1 MQQQATSALKYTLAA
16 GAVLLL
22 MALPWLLRGITD
34 SGLPEGLRGFAV
46 TPRAIGDVTLQGS
59 NGTVIG
65 QADFRGKWTLVFFGF
80 TNCPDVCP
88 ATLMQMAQLKKVLQ
102 EAGADQDYRFL
113 FVSVDPQRDTPA
125 RLRDYVGY
133 FHPEFLAASGAPAQ
147 IKNFEIVFDAW
158 HRLEQRSEQDMHY
171 NVAHSASIFIVD
183 RDARFVGKFQP
194 PFDIRAVREG
204 LAALNAY
211 HSRGEGRA

>member
-1 MQQQATSALKYTLAA
+1 MQQQATTVQKYTLAA

-22 MALPWLLRGITD
+22 MALPWLLLGID
-34 SGLPEGLRGFAV
+34 NSGLPEGLRGLAV
-46 TPRAIGDVTLQGS
+46 PPKELREVALVDS
-59 NGTVIG
+59 DGTVIG
-65 QADFRGKWTLVFFGF
+65 KEDFRGKWTLVFFGF

-88 ATLMQMAQLKKVLQ
+88 ATLMQMAQLKKALQ
-102 EAGADQDYRFL
+102 AAGAEQDYRFL
-113 FVSVDPQRDTPA
+113 FVSVDPQRDTPQ

-133 FHPEFLAASGAPAQ
+133 FDPEFRAASGASAQ
-147 IKNFEIVFDAW
+147 IKNFESVFDAW
-158 HRLEQRSEQDMHY
+158 HRLEQRSEQGMHY

-183 RDARFVGKFQP
+183 RDARYVGKFQP

-211 HSRGEGRA
+211 HSRMEGRA